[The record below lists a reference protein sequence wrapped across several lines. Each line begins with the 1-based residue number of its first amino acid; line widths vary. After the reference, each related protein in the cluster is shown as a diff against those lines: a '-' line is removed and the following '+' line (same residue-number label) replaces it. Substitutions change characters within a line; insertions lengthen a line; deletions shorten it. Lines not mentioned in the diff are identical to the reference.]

1 MIEIV
6 ALSDAMREA
15 VRLAERVAPTE
26 ANVLVT
32 GESGA
37 GKDAL
42 ASFIH
47 ELETRVAVGAPGKA
61 PTGRDSGSQNDE
73 VVPPEA
79 GQAVL
84 AQASVPYLSR
94 GGVLFGLEG
103 GLPARVVAEVA
114 AVALQGPGHDEPP
127 W

>member
-6 ALSDAMREA
+6 ALSDAMREV
-15 VRLAERVAPTE
+15 VRLAERVAVTD

-42 ASFIH
+42 ARLSC
-47 ELETRVAVGAPGKA
+47 APRRFS
-61 PTGRDSGSQNDE
+61 GR
-73 VVPPEA
+73 
-79 GQAVL
+79 
-84 AQASVPYLSR
+84 
-94 GGVLFGLEG
+94 
-103 GLPARVVAEVA
+103 
-114 AVALQGPGHDEPP
+114 